1 MDCRDLN
8 EHIELYVDGELAA
21 SERIEVEAHCASCAG
36 CNETLRGRRE
46 FKRKLR
52 NLSTASTMPPEMR
65 ARLRAAIHS
74 AQVPPP
80 HTRAGASR
88 PAITSISAFAAITVL
103 SIGAPWHLTNG
114 STQDSSSVAAME
126 SDAVPPLVT
135 QAGQWF
141 QREVPVEVIGPDP
154 AQVGRWFSG
163 KVDFSVTIPNLGRR
177 GTLLGGRL
185 GNFDD
190 QLAAMLVYELEGE
203 KVNVMAVN
211 AGQLDA
217 GFGAPPRSWASA
229 DGYSVSIHS
238 RNGVAYAFAAALPEA
253 ELVSLAE
260 RSLATR

>member
-21 SERIEVEAHCASCAG
+21 SERTEVEAHCAACSA
-36 CNETLRGRRE
+36 CNETLRTRRE

-52 NLSTASTMPPEMR
+52 GLAATTTMPPDVR
-65 ARLRAAIHS
+65 ARLRAAVHS
-74 AQVPPP
+74 AQVPSAPA
-80 HTRAGASR
+80 RSRASR
-88 PAITSISAFAAITVL
+88 PAMTSISAFAAVTVL

-114 STQDSSSVAAME
+114 APQEASSVAAME

-163 KVDFSVTIPNLGRR
+163 KVDFAVTIPDLGRR

-190 QLAAMLVYELEGE
+190 QLTAMLVYELEGA

-211 AGQLDA
+211 AAQLDS
-217 GFGAPPRSWASA
+217 GFGAQPRSWTSA
-229 DGYSVSIHS
+229 DGYSVAVQNRS
-238 RNGVAYAFAAALPEA
+238 GVAYAFTAAMPET
-253 ELVSLAE
+253 ELVGLLE
-260 RSLATR
+260 RSFVAR